1 MTGLRQA
8 VRRLRT
14 PGLDELREME
24 LFSNASVAQLR
35 QLARTVEFV
44 PVPAGRAVIHEG
56 ARLAEFVVVVDGYL
70 ERRAGGRH
78 VGLLHPGQW
87 TDPGA
92 LMRHERAG
100 ESLVA
105 VAPARVAI
113 LGLRQF
119 LAALDE
125 VDGFGRRLLTGA
137 EVERPAAPR
146 LGTLGRS
153 GPRPLAAS

>member
-14 PGLDELREME
+14 PGLDELREMDV
-24 LFSNASVAQLR
+24 FSNATAAQLR

-44 PVPAGRAVIHEG
+44 PVPAGQAVIHEG
-56 ARLAEFVVVVDGYL
+56 TRLAEFVVVVDGYL

-92 LMRHERAG
+92 LMRHERAS

-105 VAPARVAI
+105 VVPARVAI
-113 LGLRQF
+113 LGVRQF

-137 EVERPAAPR
+137 AAPR
-146 LGTLGRS
+146 PAVPRLGILGPT
-153 GPRPLAAS
+153 GARPLAAS